1 MFSLGFSL
9 LSTLHPAWCYGTKA
23 GVVKSQSPFN
33 LRIGLEAK
41 NQNKTKQKQN
51 HPCFPEQSGFGE
63 TAIRLRNIRVLKNRN
78 REIPRFLRE
87 SRSRPVPNLGQIPVK
102 GVKAYWIACR

>member
-1 MFSLGFSL
+1 MISLDFSL
-9 LSTLHPAWCYGTKA
+9 LSTLHPARCYGTEV

-51 HPCFPEQSGFGE
+51 HPCFL
-63 TAIRLRNIRVLKNRN
+63 LRRVRGNRDSAA
-78 REIPRFLRE
+78 EYKSAE
-87 SRSRPVPNLGQIPVK
+87 K
-102 GVKAYWIACR
+102 